1 MSDTAPSSADY
12 KRVSRHEA
20 RDIGPCPAVVD
31 PARKARCALDLLAF
45 LQSYLAHRFP
55 LAFSPDH
62 LALIASIQGIILHGG
77 QRALAMPRGSGK
89 TTITEAAALW
99 AILYGHA
106 RFLVV
111 VAASGELSDQI
122 AESIRAELE
131 FCDLLAEDFPEV
143 CHPIRALGGISRRA
157 EGQTSEDQLTHLVWT
172 RDEVRLPSAAA
183 GGGSVVRSASITG
196 QIRGAK
202 AVLADGSQIRPDL
215 VLVDDPQTDESA
227 RSASQVATRLRT
239 IKGTILGLSGPGK
252 KISCLCACTIIA
264 RGDVADQLL
273 NRESHPEWQGSTAKL
288 LQSLPTEKAMAAWDK
303 YAEIYH
309 EDLRNDAIPQG
320 EKIDRATAY
329 YLKHRAKMDA
339 GAVASWPERVAE
351 GEASA
356 IQHGMTLRI
365 TRGAEAFAAEY
376 QNAPQDLAAGAD
388 LAQLDAEQIACRLN
402 RRKPGLAPSS
412 AVELTAGIDLGEHV
426 LWWSVVAWG
435 GGFAGDVVAYGPY
448 PQMGRTYITAAECKG
463 ALAKAHPTGST
474 RATWRAA
481 LDTLCGQ
488 ILDRDWQTEDGGTMR
503 VSRCL
508 IDAGYGESTDTVYEF
523 CRASAFR
530 DRVLPSHGRGI
541 GAKHMPMADWPK
553 KPGDK
558 MGTNWRISKPKNRNA
573 KAVFVDTNAWK
584 SFLAARLL
592 APIGGAGCLLLP
604 GDKATDH
611 RMLADHLAA
620 ERRVRVSANGR
631 TLDEWTWIPG
641 RDNHLLDTVVLAACA
656 ASIEGVRLDGEVS
669 RTTRAM
675 ARNRTAPASP
685 AVTGQPHASPAKS
698 AAVTRRRSV
707 RIGPDG
713 YAVSVYT

>member
-1 MSDTAPSSADY
+1 MIEKRSSADY
-12 KRVSRHEA
+12 KRVSRAES
-20 RDIGPCPAVVD
+20 RDIGQTPPIAN
-31 PARKARCALDLLAF
+31 PHRKESARLDLLAF
-45 LQSYLAHRFP
+45 LRSYMGHRFP

-62 LALIASIQGIILHGG
+62 LALIESIQGIILHGG

-89 TTITEAAALW
+89 TTITEAAAIW
-99 AILYGHA
+99 ALVYGHR

-111 VAASGELSDQI
+111 VAASGELSDQV
-122 AESIRAELE
+122 ATSIRAELE
-131 FCDLLAEDFPEV
+131 FGDELAADFPEV

-157 EGQTSEDQLTHLVWT
+157 EGQTSMGQLTHLVWS

-183 GGGSVVRSASITG
+183 GGGSVVRTASITG
-196 QIRGAK
+196 QIRGCK

-239 IKGTILGLSGPGK
+239 IRGTILGLSGPGA
-252 KISCLCACTIIA
+252 KIACLCACTIIA

-273 NRESHPEWQGSTAKL
+273 NRETSPEWQGSTAKL
-288 LQSLPTEKAMAAWDK
+288 LQSLPTEKAMALWDK

-309 EDLRNDAIPQG
+309 GDLRNDLIPQE
-320 EKIDRATAY
+320 EKLDRATDFYCKNQAE
-329 YLKHRAKMDA
+329 MDA
-339 GAVASWPERVAE
+339 GAVASWPERVAD

-356 IQHGMTLRI
+356 IQHAMTLRI

-376 QNAPQDLAAGAD
+376 QNAPQDLGAGAD
-388 LAQLDAEQIACRLN
+388 LVQLDAEAICQRLN
-402 RRKPGLAPSS
+402 RRPAGQVPAS

-426 LWWSVVAWG
+426 LWWTVVAWG
-435 GGFAGDVVAYGPY
+435 GGFAGDVIAYGPY
-448 PQMGRTYITAAECKG
+448 PNLGRAYITASECKG

-474 RATWRAA
+474 AATWRAA

-488 ILDRDWQTEDGGTMR
+488 LLDRDWQTEDGSTLR

-523 CRASAFR
+523 CRASSFR
-530 DRVLPSHGRGI
+530 DRVFPSHGRGI
-541 GAKHMPMADWPK
+541 GAKHAPMADWPK
-553 KPGDK
+553 RPGDK
-558 MGTNWRISKPKNRNA
+558 LGQHWRISRPKNRNGR
-573 KAVFVDTNAWK
+573 AVFVDTNAWK
-584 SFLAARLL
+584 SFVAARLL

-604 GDKATDH
+604 GSKGTEH

-641 RDNHLLDTVVLAACA
+641 RDNHLLDALVLAACS
-656 ASIEGVRLDGEVS
+656 ASIQGIRLDGEVPKAG
-669 RTTRAM
+669 RRPQRPT
-675 ARNRTAPASP
+675 TAPASAP
-685 AVTGQPHASPAKS
+685 AAPAAPVNRPTNS
-698 AAVTRRRSV
+698 NPPARRRVV

-713 YAVSVYT
+713 YAVTTYV